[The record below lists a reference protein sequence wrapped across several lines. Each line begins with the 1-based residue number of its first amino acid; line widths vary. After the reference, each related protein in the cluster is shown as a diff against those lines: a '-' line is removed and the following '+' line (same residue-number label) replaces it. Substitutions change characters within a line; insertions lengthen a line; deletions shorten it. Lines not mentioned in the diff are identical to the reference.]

1 MTTPARQPPRF
12 VPTLTEVVMPPLPKP
27 GTAPEQAEAEA
38 LAAQI
43 WHQVQP
49 LLMHRLQQETEQW
62 LRATLAQH
70 LHETTARVQS
80 DMASLVRQA
89 AIDAL
94 NTQNRPKPTTAPD
107 NS

>member
-1 MTTPARQPPRF
+1 MTTPTRQPPRF
-12 VPTLTEVVMPPLPKP
+12 VPTLTEVVIPPLPTP
-27 GTAPEQAEAEA
+27 GTALGQVEAEA
-38 LAAQI
+38 LAAEIWQQI
-43 WHQVQP
+43 QP

-70 LHETTARVQS
+70 LHEMTARVQR

-89 AIDAL
+89 AMDAL
-94 NTQNRPKPTTAPD
+94 DPQNRPKPTAAPD